1 MGKAVPT
8 IIFLL
13 LMFVS
18 LASAGTGELLL
29 ENDRFVIRYT
39 AGTMGSRR
47 SWCATL
53 SRSGEGHRRY
63 RGRFH

>member
-39 AGTMGSRR
+39 AGDDGLAAELVRIR
-47 SWCATL
+47 VAVLAAT
-53 SRSGEGHRRY
+53 G
-63 RGRFH
+63 